1 MPAIRA
7 SESEYTGFL
16 IRLTPHNP
24 TIESCPLPRRI
35 APPARLAHLG
45 AAALAIL
52 LFSACSSHLV
62 DTPSPTIDPAR
73 AAESPPATAK
83 PAGVVLPLAGAAQAA
98 AFDARTGSL
107 VVLGAGNRPTVT
119 VFSSMGAATPTQ
131 LGGIAT
137 AMAGDNDGTAYL
149 STKGGYFRFDIAS
162 GEATRVGVEGLDGVD
177 VTAIAR
183 RADGR
188 LVLGS
193 ADGTVYTLSSDATIG
208 ARLRIFAR
216 VDAIVTQ
223 GNTAVV
229 LDRGQTSVT
238 TLNSDGTKPEQA
250 LRAGRGAT
258 TMAADTAGRVLVADT
273 RGGELLVYG
282 VDPLILRQR
291 FPVPDS
297 PYGLAAS
304 GTPTGLVWV
313 TQTEI
318 NTVIGYDLATGIP
331 VEKVRYRTVQQPNTL
346 AFDDTSG
353 TLYVVSGA
361 GAGLQVIDSAGAPK

>member
-1 MPAIRA
+1 V
-7 SESEYTGFL
+7 
-16 IRLTPHNP
+16 
-24 TIESCPLPRRI
+24 
-35 APPARLAHLG
+35 
-45 AAALAIL
+45 LAIL
-52 LFSACSSHLV
+52 LFSACSSQLV
-62 DTPSPTIDPAR
+62 DTPPPTIDPAR
-73 AAESPPATAK
+73 AADSPPVAAK
-83 PAGVVLPLAGAAQAA
+83 PAGMVFPLAGAAQAA
-98 AFDARTGSL
+98 VFDARTGSL
-107 VVLGAGNRPTVT
+107 VVLGAGDRPVVT
-119 VFSSMGAATPTQ
+119 VVSSTGAATPAQ
-131 LGGIAT
+131 LGDVAT

-193 ADGTVYTLSSDATIG
+193 ADGTVYTLSSDTKIG

-216 VDAIVTQ
+216 VDDIVTQ

-238 TLNSDGTKPEQA
+238 TLNSDGTKSEQA

-258 TMAADTAGRVLVADT
+258 TMATDTAGRVLVADT